1 MRLVQTDPVPDTTR
15 TFARSTRDA
24 FKDWTENAI
33 GVEGPVVIRARAPLW
48 LVWLRRFFLN

>member
-1 MRLVQTDPVPDTTR
+1 MRLVQTALVPDTTR

-33 GVEGPVVIRARAPLW
+33 GIEGPVVIRARAPLW